1 MDFKSSTV
9 YQIYIKSFCDS
20 DGDGI
25 GDLNGI
31 RSKLPYLKS
40 LGVDLIWVTPFFPS
54 PMVDNGYD
62 VADYRGVNPQ
72 FGTMEECEAM
82 IAEAEA
88 LGMGFMFDMV
98 FNHTSDEHEWFR
110 KALTGDPE
118 YMDYYIFRDGKD
130 GQAPTDWTCSFG
142 GPAWEYVPSLGKWYL
157 HLFDPKQPDLNW
169 ENPRVRE
176 ELKEIIRFWKGKGVR
191 GFRFDV
197 LNLIS
202 KPAEFTGGGPG
213 HRYCRDGRHVHEF
226 IREMVTDTGI
236 ESLVTVGEMA
246 STNIKDCIR
255 YSAPENHELSMCFNF
270 HHLKVDYKDNNKWT
284 LMAPDYEMLRT
295 LFRDWQEEMASHGGW
310 NAVFWCNHD
319 QPRVVSRFGD
329 EGKYHDRSAKM
340 LGTFVH
346 LLRGTPYIFQGEEIG
361 MTNAHFHSIE
371 EYRDVECLNYYKILL
386 DGGSTKEEALEVL
399 ANRARDNGRTPMQ
412 WDGTPNAGFTTGTPW
427 IGVTDNYRTINV
439 EAAEAD
445 PESILHYYRRLI
457 RLRKEYDVI
466 SEGDIRFLD
475 TGIPH
480 VLAYE
485 RIFEGRT
492 LTVVCNFG
500 SEREVIDIPE
510 LAERMENGSVLISST
525 GREIPSSGLEP
536 YEGTAYII

>member
-1 MDFKSSTV
+1 MYHSTNDPSFARSRVQRGAKRTVPIGPASLTMDDGNHAIGLTLDNGIEILLHIGLDTV
-9 YQIYIKSFCDS
+9 EMH
-20 DGDGI
+20 GDGFDI
-25 GDLNGI
+25 HVKMGDRVKAGQQ
-31 RSKLPYLKS
+31 
-40 LGVDLIWVTPFFPS
+40 LITF
-54 PMVDNGYD
+54 
-62 VADYRGVNPQ
+62 
-72 FGTMEECEAM
+72 
-82 IAEAEA
+82 
-88 LGMGFMFDMV
+88 
-98 FNHTSDEHEWFR
+98 
-110 KALTGDPE
+110 DPE
-118 YMDYYIFRDGKD
+118 KIKAAGHPMITMMVI
-130 GQAPTDWTCSFG
+130 TD
-142 GPAWEYVPSLGKWYL
+142 
-157 HLFDPKQPDLNW
+157 D
-169 ENPRVRE
+169 
-176 ELKEIIRFWKGKGVR
+176 
-191 GFRFDV
+191 
-197 LNLIS
+197 
-202 KPAEFTGGGPG
+202 
-213 HRYCRDGRHVHEF
+213 
-226 IREMVTDTGI
+226 
-236 ESLVTVGEMA
+236 
-246 STNIKDCIR
+246 
-255 YSAPENHELSMCFNF
+255 
-270 HHLKVDYKDNNKWT
+270 
-284 LMAPDYEMLRT
+284 
-295 LFRDWQEEMASHGGW
+295 GGW

-445 PESILHYYRRLI
+445 PDSILHYYRRLI

-536 YEGTAYII
+536 YEGTAYIN